1 MPVRTFRAQQR
12 NEYILVAMSP
22 VLRLIDDTQ
31 HGAAFNMAA
40 DLHLISQCEKTPAV
54 FVRLYSWEK
63 PSITLGLT
71 EKPGATLD
79 FDAIKANGVEWIR
92 RPTGGRSVL
101 HDHDVTYSCV
111 FSTGIKE
118 MGATL
123 METYGVISGCLMNG
137 LRKSGIA
144 CEAHDSP
151 LDSSLSRMSLRLP
164 CFLSPNRHEIM
175 VCGRKLL
182 GSAQKR
188 TAKAVLQHGSIP
200 LTPAFRSLPDYLA
213 LPASEREAQKHLL
226 GNKTACVSELL
237 PTFDSQAI
245 RQFLIEGFKDTLQL
259 SFAAS
264 RWSAREMKEITGMS
278 KNPEFLSKWQ
288 SLDDQKRA

>member
-1 MPVRTFRAQQR
+1 
-12 NEYILVAMSP
+12 MSP
-22 VLRLIDDTQ
+22 VFRVIDDTQ

-40 DLHLISQCEKTPAV
+40 DLQLISLCEKTSAV
-54 FVRLYSWEK
+54 FVRIYSWEK

-101 HDHDVTYSCV
+101 HDHDITYSCV

-137 LRKSGIA
+137 LRKFGIP

-151 LDSSLSRMSLRLP
+151 LDSSMSRTSLRLP

-175 VCGRKLL
+175 VGGRKLL

-188 TAKAVLQHGSIP
+188 TARAVLQHGSIP
-200 LTPAFRSLPDYLA
+200 LTPAFRSLPDFLA
-213 LPASEREAQKHLL
+213 LPASEREAQKRLL
-226 GNKTACVSELL
+226 DHKTVCVFEVL
-237 PTFDSQAI
+237 PTFDSQVM
-245 RQFLIEGFKDTLQL
+245 RQFLIEGFKDMLPL

-264 RWSAREMKEITGMS
+264 GWSAREMREITGMS
-278 KNPEFLSKWQ
+278 KSPAFLSKWH
-288 SLDDQKRA
+288 SPDDQKHA